1 MNVFCTYPQEKS
13 NNFQVSK
20 VVRRCEDVE
29 ECHVWRKSVSRGD
42 EASSVLALDIRA
54 NNYF

>member
-1 MNVFCTYPQEKS
+1 MNVFYTYPQEKS

-20 VVRRCEDVE
+20 VVRCEDVE
-29 ECHVWRKSVSRGD
+29 ECHVWRKNVMFGMG
-42 EASSVLALDIRA
+42 ESSVLELDIRA